1 MIEIVQAV
9 LFVLAG
15 AFLYGLVAFLFRD
28 QITSRP
34 MKARV
39 TRGNII
45 DMAAGHSGLERERQ

>member
-34 MKARV
+34 MKAQA
-39 TRGNII
+39 TRGSII
-45 DMAAGHSGLERERQ
+45 DMATGHSGLERER